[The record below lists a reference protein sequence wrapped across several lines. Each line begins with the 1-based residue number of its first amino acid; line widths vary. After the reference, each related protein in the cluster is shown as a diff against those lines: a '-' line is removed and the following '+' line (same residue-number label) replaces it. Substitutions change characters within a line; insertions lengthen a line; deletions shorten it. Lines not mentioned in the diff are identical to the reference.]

1 MSTTAPARGPQAPT
15 QQAAARA
22 RDERVLGALRLH
34 TCPGGPLA
42 PVQLAAHLP
51 GLAAGEVAASLRRLA
66 LRGAAHRHQ
75 GPDGSREY
83 RASVGPA
90 WRSDA

>member
-83 RASVGPA
+83 RASLGPA
-90 WRSDA
+90 WRT

>member
-1 MSTTAPARGPQAPT
+1 MSTSTAPQAPT
-15 QQAAARA
+15 PQAEARA

-51 GLAAGEVAASLRRLA
+51 GLAAGEVGGLSAA
-66 LRGAAHRHQ
+66 
-75 GPDGSREY
+75 P
-83 RASVGPA
+83 GPA
-90 WRSDA
+90 RRRPPTPGARWVP